1 MSKDV
6 DFVISNYENFNEI
19 LRPPTASNKV
29 APVKKDQQSSK
40 TFTI

>member
-6 DFVISNYENFNEI
+6 DFVISNYENFSKI
-19 LRPPTASNKV
+19 LRPPSTSNKV
-29 APVKKDQQSSK
+29 VSVKKDQQSSK

>member
-6 DFVISNYENFNEI
+6 DFVISNYENFKKI
-19 LRPPTASNKV
+19 LRPSTSNNKIV
-29 APVKKDQQSSK
+29 PVKKDQSSSK